1 MTNKSSPIILA
12 EMPGD
17 NHPDLATAQSKARPV
32 MARAL
37 VDSVRGLL
45 SAGVLVVRDG
55 KIIPNPESGQA

>member
-1 MTNKSSPIILA
+1 MANKSSPIILA

-37 VDSVRGLL
+37 VESVRGLL

-55 KIIPNPESGQA
+55 KIIPNPERGQA